1 MKLTVAVEAADCQS
15 RPHLDI
21 YIKDPHLPPPLGL
34 LPGARVYFNQ
44 LEKKISR

>member
-1 MKLTVAVEAADCQS
+1 MKLTVAVEDADCPC

-21 YIKDPHLPPPLGL
+21 YIKEPHLPPPLGL
-34 LPGARVYFNQ
+34 LPGARAYFGQ